1 MNSLQQI
8 EFFEIYAIIISEDY
22 KTFVETVVLYLPL
35 GADDGR
41 VMLETTLVELPWT
54 LNGGLYVNGIKFK
67 HVKRFQKKSMGGCS
81 G

>member
-41 VMLETTLVELPWT
+41 VMLETTLVELP
-54 LNGGLYVNGIKFK
+54 
-67 HVKRFQKKSMGGCS
+67 
-81 G
+81 